1 MIQEWTLLGV
11 AEGSRV
17 GRIMQ
22 SISTMIIVE
31 WMYFPPAAAI
41 TIKSHVIP
49 STFFL
54 LFFFFCCSAAD
65 QEAGIPQ
72 IPNIQPLNFG
82 NGLKR
87 IDVGW
92 SSDFTW
98 SLLECSPVLDGHRG
112 GDCTM
117 ARTDAQAIYIR
128 SGNNY
133 CLCCTTIV
141 WLLAGPQRK

>member
-1 MIQEWTLLGV
+1 MIQGWTLLGV

-31 WMYFPPAAAI
+31 WMHFPLPPPRSQSNH
-41 TIKSHVIP
+41 TSSP
-49 STFFL
+49 P
-54 LFFFFCCSAAD
+54 LFFCSSSSSAAQPAAD

-92 SSDFTW
+92 SSDCTW
-98 SLLECSPVLDGHRG
+98 SLLECSPVLDGHRSG
-112 GDCTM
+112 GCTM
-117 ARTDAQAIYIR
+117 AHTDA
-128 SGNNY
+128 
-133 CLCCTTIV
+133 
-141 WLLAGPQRK
+141 